1 MILVSCWCY
10 VEILRQKGKYGENS
24 VTPINEVD
32 PAPGSTNGIFFVE
45 NGQEML
51 NREEIENE
59 LFSRAQKQ
67 QELMK
72 QKAEIDSAI
81 LSLKTNLC
89 SFVVMISLSV
99 SVAFLSYESMTV
111 ISLVV
116 KNLIPV
122 LTSVFNFVK
131 IRNLMLSSCQ
141 NFLTSFLSCCH

>member
-1 MILVSCWCY
+1 MILVSSWCY

-24 VTPINEVD
+24 VAPINEVG
-32 PAPGSTNGIFFVE
+32 PSLRLSNGIYFVE

-67 QELMK
+67 QELKK

-89 SFVVMISLSV
+89 SFLVLISLFV
-99 SVAFLSYESMTV
+99 SVAFLSHESLTV
-111 ISLVV
+111 VLLLV
-116 KNLIPV
+116 KNLTPV

-131 IRNLMLSSCQ
+131 ICNLMQNSCQ
-141 NFLTSFLSCCH
+141 TFLTSFWSCCH

>member
-24 VTPINEVD
+24 VAPINEVG
-32 PAPGSTNGIFFVE
+32 PSLRLSNGIFFVE
-45 NGQEML
+45 NGQEMM

-89 SFVVMISLSV
+89 SFVALISLFV
-99 SVAFLSYESMTV
+99 SVAFLSHESLTV
-111 ISLVV
+111 ILLLV
-116 KNLIPV
+116 KNLTPV

-131 IRNLMLSSCQ
+131 IRNLMQ
-141 NFLTSFLSCCH
+141 NSFSTSFLSCCH

>member
-10 VEILRQKGKYGENS
+10 VEILRQKGKYGVNS

-32 PAPGSTNGIFFVE
+32 PSLRLSNGIFFIE

-51 NREEIENE
+51 NREELENE

-67 QELMK
+67 HELMK

-89 SFVVMISLSV
+89 SFVALISLLV
-99 SVAFLSYESMTV
+99 SVAFLSHESLTIV
-111 ISLVV
+111 LLLV
-116 KNLIPV
+116 KNWTPV
-122 LTSVFNFVK
+122 LMSVFNFVK
-131 IRNLMLSSCQ
+131 IRNLMQSSCQ
-141 NFLTSFLSCCH
+141 NFLTSFWSCCH